1 MLLELEFGANCGP
14 QWAGKAA
21 SMRGLL
27 TGSFRALEHGWR
39 LEFQF
44 LPTEQRV
51 GCGVCSFYF
60 PVQWVGGRGYDK
72 THRLKGEKSL
82 DLRMIFLI
90 ASNI

>member
-1 MLLELEFGANCGP
+1 MLLGLEFGVNCGP
-14 QWAGKAA
+14 QGAGKAA

-60 PVQWVGGRGYDK
+60 PVQCFMSSESGGGV
-72 THRLKGEKSL
+72 
-82 DLRMIFLI
+82 MIKHT
-90 ASNI
+90 A

>member
-1 MLLELEFGANCGP
+1 
-14 QWAGKAA
+14 
-21 SMRGLL
+21 MRGLL

-60 PVQWVGGRGYDK
+60 PVQCFMSSESGGGGGHGYDK
-72 THRLKGEKSL
+72 NTPLKGEKSL
-82 DLRMIFLI
+82 DLKMIF
-90 ASNI
+90 